1 MARAA
6 KEEFAIIGL
15 GQFGA
20 SLALTLVGM
29 GHTVLAIDRD
39 RERVQELA
47 DDLGQTVAL
56 DATDE
61 AALRSVGLPSFDTA
75 VVAIGADFESSI
87 LITALLKELGLKRV
101 VCKALTERQRVI
113 LLKVG
118 ADQVVLPEH
127 EAGVQLAR
135 RLAAPDLIDQ
145 LDLDPGTSLLQ
156 MHVPEA
162 MVGRSLRELDLPGRF
177 GVIVLGIK
185 NQGLRV
191 VPPADAV
198 LQEGDM
204 LLLLGPDGATAKLE
218 VWEP

>member
-1 MARAA
+1 MARAE

-20 SLALTLVGM
+20 SLALTLIEM

-47 DDLGQTVAL
+47 DDLDQTVAL

-61 AALRSVGLPSFDTA
+61 AALRSVGIQSFDTA

-87 LITALLKELGLKRV
+87 LVTSLLKELGLKRV
-101 VCKALTERQRVI
+101 VCKALTERQKLI
-113 LLKVG
+113 LLRVG

-145 LDLDPGTSLLQ
+145 LELDPGTSVLQ
-156 MHVPEA
+156 MRVPAA
-162 MVGRSLRELDLPGRF
+162 MAGRSLRELNLTGHF

-185 NQGLRV
+185 GQRLRV
-191 VPPADAV
+191 APPADTV
-198 LQEGDM
+198 LHGGDT
-204 LLLLGPDGATAKLE
+204 LLLLGPDDASAKLE
-218 VWEP
+218 DWKP

>member
-1 MARAA
+1 MARAG
-6 KEEFAIIGL
+6 KEECAIIGL

-20 SLALTLVGM
+20 SLALTLIEL

-39 RERVQELA
+39 RELVQAMA
-47 DDLGQTVAL
+47 DDLDQTVAL

-61 AALRSVGLPSFDTA
+61 AALRSVGIQSFDAA

-101 VCKALTERQRVI
+101 VCKALTERQKMI
-113 LLKVG
+113 LLKIG

-145 LDLDPGTSLLQ
+145 LELEPGTSLLQ
-156 MHVPEA
+156 MHVPDA
-162 MVGRSLRELDLPGRF
+162 MVGRSLRDLNLPGRF
-177 GVIVLGIK
+177 GVMVLGIK
-185 NQGLRV
+185 NQSLRV
-191 VPPADAV
+191 VPPADTV
-198 LQEGDM
+198 LQHGDM
-204 LLLLGPDGATAKLE
+204 LLLLGPDEATSKLE
-218 VWEP
+218 AWEP